1 MAANMISPMS
11 SLSRLALG
19 MMVAGTQKI
28 SVTKTVSEFLFNGYT
43 DPLLTAGR
51 GWPTTSSKV
60 PYDKFGW
67 FYKVCLEVIS
77 L

>member
-1 MAANMISPMS
+1 MVKPMP
-11 SLSRLALG
+11 SLGRLALS
-19 MMVAGTQKI
+19 MMIASTQNIFVK
-28 SVTKTVSEFLFNGYT
+28 KTVSEFLFEGYF

-67 FYKVCLEVIS
+67 FYKV
-77 L
+77 